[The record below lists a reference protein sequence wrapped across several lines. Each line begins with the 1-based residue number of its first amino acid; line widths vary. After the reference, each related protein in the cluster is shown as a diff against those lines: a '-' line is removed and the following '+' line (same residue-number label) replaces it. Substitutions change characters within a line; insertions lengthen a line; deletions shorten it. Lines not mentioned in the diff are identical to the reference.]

1 MLWFQ
6 TVAAIRMM
14 LADGAV
20 DTVMQ
25 CDYSRPVERLA
36 VVMLAS
42 RRRFVFAG
50 AVRLPAECWTA
61 LFSTMVAAV

>member
-20 DTVMQ
+20 DPIMR
-25 CDYSRPVERLA
+25 CDYSRPAERLA

-42 RRRFVFAG
+42 RRRSVSAG
-50 AVRLPAECWTA
+50 AARLPAGCWTA
-61 LFSTMVAAV
+61 LFSTMAAAV